1 MDKELQKEMEKLK
14 LEKKKNL
21 KNLNQHKQNIISE
34 IVNSD
39 YNKITNTIQ
48 KESKYTLWQ
57 RIAKTLGIS

>member
-39 YNKITNTIQ
+39 YSKITNTIQ